1 MCTYTGKWQVDQDF
15 PRVARH
21 IPRKYYAEFH
31 RVEITITYDTGTIP
45 IYQGGLGVC
54 MFKVTVYRW
63 WPRLVSPSHFL
74 SDHRIFGESQVDSQ
88 IDRQYIPVDLSTG
101 G

>member
-1 MCTYTGKWQVDQDF
+1 MYSTYTGKWQVDQDF

-45 IYQGGLGVC
+45 MYQGEARGMYV
-54 MFKVTVYRW
+54 
-63 WPRLVSPSHFL
+63 
-74 SDHRIFGESQVDSQ
+74 
-88 IDRQYIPVDLSTG
+88 
-101 G
+101 